1 MFKWKFCYTEFS
13 NLLQSTINAPKSNRQ
28 PQFTLHHLF
37 EDGVLFFCFD
47 LRVSLCW
54 QQLQNES
61 QQFVSCS
68 HVSFVNFALQPNPT
82 NQIYRSLFWRHEQL
96 HNGNHAE
103 LDRRSYELFRTMS
116 ILSPSNTLIF
126 PLESSCMS
134 LLLICTQ
141 FLKLHILRIDIQNL
155 FSAWKWLLQAE
166 TCSRVHFVIR
176 NLNISISIFYCNCII
191 KCSYHCDVGS

>member
-1 MFKWKFCYTEFS
+1 MFKWKFCYTELS
-13 NLLQSTINAPKSNRQ
+13 NLLQSTINSPKSNRQ

-82 NQIYRSLFWRHEQL
+82 NQIYRSLFWSLEQL
-96 HNGNHAE
+96 QNGNHAE
-103 LDRRSYELFRTMS
+103 LDRCSYERFRTMTDTVTS
-116 ILSPSNTLIF
+116 QHTYLSSWITMYFIYRNRAWSSYFTIFCTL
-126 PLESSCMS
+126 
-134 LLLICTQ
+134 
-141 FLKLHILRIDIQNL
+141 
-155 FSAWKWLLQAE
+155 A
-166 TCSRVHFVIR
+166 
-176 NLNISISIFYCNCII
+176 
-191 KCSYHCDVGS
+191 